1 MSSVERTILLV
12 EDDPAA
18 RRLFEEAMAESRI
31 ASLQVATTGREA
43 LSSLTGSDAGGQDHE
58 LPDVIVLDLQ
68 LPDMSG
74 LDLLEALK
82 SSETPLRR
90 IPVLLLST
98 STEQQHVDRA
108 YDLGVN
114 AYLAKPDGYDDL
126 LTLME
131 ELRSFW
137 LRRIVFPTR

>member
-18 RRLFEEAMAESRI
+18 QRLFEEAMAESQI
-31 ASLQVATTGREA
+31 ASLRVATTGRDA
-43 LSSLTGSDAGGQDHE
+43 LSLLTGSASGGEDE
-58 LPDVIVLDLQ
+58 LPDVIVLDLH

-98 STEQQHVDRA
+98 STDQKHVDRA

-126 LTLME
+126 LALME

-137 LRRIVFPTR
+137 LRRIVFPTH

>member
-18 RRLFEEAMAESRI
+18 QRLFEEAMAESQI
-31 ASLQVATTGREA
+31 ASFRLATTGREA
-43 LSSLTGSDAGGQDHE
+43 LSLLTESDAGGGDHG
-58 LPDVIVLDLQ
+58 LPDMIVLDLH

-74 LDLLEALK
+74 LDLLETLK

-98 STEQQHVDRA
+98 STKQEHVDRA

-114 AYLAKPDGYDDL
+114 AYLAKPDGYGDL
-126 LTLME
+126 LALME

-137 LRRIVFPTR
+137 LRRIEFPTH